1 MEETR
6 SYKSYPGWIV
16 LLCNLV
22 PAAIYAIGA
31 TVLAGFGILVSVFYL
46 LFCLWL
52 EIRVLRK
59 SCVNC
64 YYYGK
69 VCGTGKGKLCA
80 VFFKKGNPRA
90 FVEKEATWAEMLP
103 DFMVSV
109 IPLVGGI
116 ILLIRDFSWATVIM
130 LAILVALAFGGTAFI
145 RGSLFC
151 RYCEQRKIGC
161 PAAKLFFEEKTA

>member
-1 MEETR
+1 MEEAR
-6 SYKSYPGWIV
+6 SYESYPGWIV

-31 TVLAGFGILVSVFYL
+31 TILAGFGILVSVFYL

-90 FVEKEATWAEMLP
+90 FVEKEATWADVLP
-103 DFMVSV
+103 DFLVSV

-116 ILLIRDFSWATVIM
+116 ILLIRDFSWATMIM